1 MKIQPVLL
9 ALLALSTVSHA
20 AVKLPAL
27 FSDHMVLQADK
38 SAAVWG
44 WADAGEEIKVSIA
57 GQTKTATADAKGSW
71 SVKLDPLPASSEP
84 QTLVIGGQTIQ
95 DVLVGEVWLGS
106 GQSNMAMGVKGA
118 NDLEGTKAK
127 AVLPGIRV
135 FTEGSGSAATA
146 QTGGKGAWVVC
157 SPETVE
163 RFSATAFFFG
173 RSLHAE
179 LKTPVGLIV
188 SAVGGTPIEAWIS
201 PEVQKADPKLEPFLA
216 MMKKARDSF
225 DEAKVAAQYEKQL
238 AKWADDVKAAR
249 AAKKALPAKPRDPVA
264 TFKRKGDIGG
274 LFNGK
279 ISPLVPYTIRG
290 AIWYQGEANSQDEK
304 APFYQAQLAA
314 LARDWRTRWADDFP
328 FAWVQLPNFT
338 RPGNGWPQVRDGMR
352 RALQDLPKSG
362 MAITLDIGDAKD
374 IHPKNKQE
382 VGRRLALWALG
393 DVYEKSVPATSG
405 PLVSRTTVREGK
417 MVVSFKH
424 AAGLKSE
431 GPLTDF
437 EIAGADG
444 KWLPAEAKIE
454 GETVI
459 VSNTA
464 ITEPKHVRYAWKDNP
479 SACLRNGADIPAST
493 FSE

>member
-1 MKIQPVLL
+1 MKIQP
-9 ALLALSTVSHA
+9 ALLSFLVLSTLSQA

-38 SAAVWG
+38 AAAVWG
-44 WADAGEEIKVSIA
+44 WADAGEEVQVSIA
-57 GQTKTATADAKGSW
+57 GQTKTATADAKGAW
-71 SVKLDPLPASSEP
+71 SVKLDPLPASSQA

-106 GQSNMAMGVKGA
+106 GQSNMAMSVKGA
-118 NDLEGTKAK
+118 NDLEGTKAQ
-127 AVLPGIRV
+127 AALPSIRV

-146 QTGGKGAWVVC
+146 QTGGKGAWVAC

-201 PEVQKADPKLEPFLA
+201 PEVQKADPKLAPFLA
-216 MMKKARDSF
+216 MMKKVRESF
-225 DEAKVAAQYEKQL
+225 NEAKVAAQYEKQL
-238 AKWADDVKAAR
+238 AKWAEDVKAAR
-249 AAKKALPAKPRDPVA
+249 AAKKPAPAKPRDPVA

-304 APFYQAQLAA
+304 APFYQEQLAA
-314 LARDWRTRWADDFP
+314 LARDWRARWADDFP

-352 RALQDLPKSG
+352 RALQDVPKSG
-362 MAITLDIGDAKD
+362 MAITLDIGDAKN
-374 IHPKNKQE
+374 IHPTNKQE

-393 DVYEKSVPATSG
+393 DVYAESVPATSG
-405 PLVSRTTVREGK
+405 PLLSGTTVRDGK
-417 MVVSFKH
+417 IVVSFKH

-444 KWLPAEAKIE
+444 QWQAAEAVID
-454 GETVI
+454 GETVV
-459 VSNTA
+459 VSSA
-464 ITEPKHVRYAWKDNP
+464 KVTEPKHVRYAWKDNP
-479 SACLRNGADIPAST
+479 SACLRNGAGIPAST

>member
-9 ALLALSTVSHA
+9 AFLALSTLSNA

-27 FSDHMVLQADK
+27 FSDHMMLQADK
-38 SAAVWG
+38 AAAVWG
-44 WADAGEEIKVSIA
+44 WADAGEEVKVSIS
-57 GQTKTATADAKGSW
+57 GQTKSAKADASGAW
-71 SVKLDPLPASSEP
+71 SLKLDPLPASSQA
-84 QTLVIGGQTIQ
+84 QTLVIGEHTIA

-106 GQSNMAMGVKGA
+106 GQSNMAMAVKGA
-118 NDLEGTKAK
+118 NDLEGTKAQ

-157 SPETVE
+157 DPETVE

-201 PEVQKADPKLEPFLA
+201 PKVQKTDPKLAPFLE
-216 MMKKARDSF
+216 MMKKSRESF
-225 DEAKVAAQYEKQL
+225 DEVKAKAQYEKQL
-238 AKWADDVKAAR
+238 AQWTEATKAAR
-249 AAKKALPAKPRDPVA
+249 AAKKPLPRKPRDPVD

-290 AIWYQGEANSQDEK
+290 AIWYQGEANSPDEK

-314 LARDWRTRWADDFP
+314 LARDWRTRWADEFF

-352 RALQDLPKSG
+352 RALQDVPKSG
-362 MAITLDIGDAKD
+362 MAITLDVGDAKN
-374 IHPKNKQE
+374 IHPTNKQE

-405 PLVSRTTVREGK
+405 PLLSGTTVRGNEI
-417 MVVSFKH
+417 VVSFKH

-437 EIAGADG
+437 EIAGANG
-444 KWLPAEAKIE
+444 KWLPADAKID

-479 SACLRNGADIPAST
+479 TACLRNAAGIPAST

>member
-1 MKIQPVLL
+1 MKFHL
-9 ALLALSTVSHA
+9 ALLSFLALSTLSQA

-38 SAAVWG
+38 AAAVWG
-44 WADAGEEIKVSIA
+44 WADAGEEVSVSIA
-57 GQTKTATADAKGSW
+57 GRKKSVKADAVGAW
-71 SVKLDPLPASSEP
+71 SLKLDPLPASSQA
-84 QTLVIGGQTIQ
+84 QTLVIGDRTIQ

-106 GQSNMAMGVKGA
+106 GQSNMAMSVKGA

-127 AVLPGIRV
+127 AALPNIRV
-135 FTEGSGSAATA
+135 FTEGSGGAATA
-146 QTGGKGAWVVC
+146 QTGRKGSWVVC
-157 SPETVE
+157 APETVE

-179 LKTPVGLIV
+179 LKVPVGLIV

-201 PEVQKADPKLEPFLA
+201 PEVQKADPKLAPFLE
-216 MMKKARDSF
+216 MMKKSRESF
-225 DEAKVAAQYEKQL
+225 DEAKATAQYERQL
-238 AKWADDVKAAR
+238 AQWTEATKAAR
-249 AAKKALPAKPRDPVA
+249 AAKKPLPKKPRDPVD

-279 ISPLVPYTIRG
+279 ISPLVPYTLRG
-290 AIWYQGEANSQDEK
+290 AIWYQGEANSPDEK

-314 LARDWRTRWADDFP
+314 LARDWRTRWADEFP
-328 FAWVQLPNFT
+328 FAWVQLPNFR
-338 RPGNGWPQVRDGMR
+338 RPGNGWPQVGDGMR
-352 RALQDLPKSG
+352 RALEDVSRRG
-362 MAITLDIGDAKD
+362 MAITLDIGDAKN
-374 IHPKNKQE
+374 IHPTNKQE

-405 PLVSRTTVREGK
+405 PLMSGTTVRGNEI
-417 MVVSFKH
+417 VVSFKH

-444 KWLPAEAKIE
+444 KWLPAEAKIA

-459 VSNTA
+459 VSNA
-464 ITEPKHVRYAWKDNP
+464 GITEPKHVRYAWKDNP